1 MPPKLLAAAAVEA
14 ARAAACVPSAETANL
29 REPAETG
36 PLGHAENAASLQL
49 PAQPQMDTAS
59 EPIEQTVCAPAE
71 TVALDSATPVP
82 TLAPDKSLPAAPLTA
97 QAKQLTGQHHAAS
110 DAVDLAPQAGDTV
123 APVSP
128 ARSEVAGQSEAAG
141 ISGESP
147 AQVTRRAAPYV
158 CQVCHLNSRHL
169 LACI

>member
-1 MPPKLLAAAAVEA
+1 MPPKLLVAAAIEA
-14 ARAAACVPSAETANL
+14 ARAAACVPSAETANG
-29 REPAETG
+29 EPAETG
-36 PLGHAENAASLQL
+36 PLGHAENAASMQL

-71 TVALDSATPVP
+71 TVALVSATPVP
-82 TLAPDKSLPAAPLTA
+82 TLSPDKSLPAAPLTA

-110 DAVDLAPQAGDTV
+110 DAVDLALQAGNTV

-141 ISGESP
+141 ISGEST